1 MQTIICDRCR
11 KKLFSEKPIGSLRG
25 EYYAPRGFSGNVWVD
40 RFLGYKTVDVDIDL
54 CEDCAKKLVEWLHI
68 NDNSRGGA

>member
-1 MQTIICDRCR
+1 MQIVICDRCG

-40 RFLGYKTVDVDIDL
+40 RFLGYKTVNVDIDL
-54 CEDCAKKLVEWLHI
+54 L
-68 NDNSRGGA
+68 